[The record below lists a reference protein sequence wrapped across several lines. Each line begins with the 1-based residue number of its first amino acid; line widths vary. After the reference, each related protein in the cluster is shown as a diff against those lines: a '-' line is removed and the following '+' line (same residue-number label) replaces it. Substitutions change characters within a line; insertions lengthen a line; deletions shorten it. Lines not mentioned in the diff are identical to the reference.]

1 MSAGAAAVYYSAMS
15 SEQLRKECALAAI
28 LRELARYESVA
39 SRSWLSPVRSESDSE
54 ALLQS
59 RAYALVTSIQRKL
72 KSRSNLE
79 DRTGKS

>member
-39 SRSWLSPVRSESDSE
+39 SRSWLSPVRSESDRLIPKRSE
-54 ALLQS
+54 F
-59 RAYALVTSIQRKL
+59 
-72 KSRSNLE
+72 RSLSAGTIARPSE
-79 DRTGKS
+79 SDRILAMH